1 MAPAQSSAT
10 TRAARPLDMPRIPR
24 AAVIGIGVFLLTFA
38 VVRNLDVDVTWIHWL
53 ASDTA

>member
-1 MAPAQSSAT
+1 
-10 TRAARPLDMPRIPR
+10 MPRIPR
-24 AAVIGIGVFLLTFA
+24 AAVIGIGVFLLAFA